1 MPLRVNARRK
11 IRLAVNESGGWG
23 VLFMPNCGALME
35 TGLCGATGSPYNGG
49 SFFVTSFHML
59 LKHR

>member
-1 MPLRVNARRK
+1 MRAKK
-11 IRLAVNESGGWG
+11 IRQAVNESGGG
-23 VLFMPNCGALME
+23 VVFFMPYCAALMVV
-35 TGLCGATGSPYNGG
+35 GLCGGAGSPYNGG

>member
-1 MPLRVNARRK
+1 MRARRK
-11 IRLAVNESGGWG
+11 IRRVVNESGGRG
-23 VLFMPNCGALME
+23 VLFMPNCGALMVA
-35 TGLCGATGSPYNGG
+35 GLCGATGSPYNGG